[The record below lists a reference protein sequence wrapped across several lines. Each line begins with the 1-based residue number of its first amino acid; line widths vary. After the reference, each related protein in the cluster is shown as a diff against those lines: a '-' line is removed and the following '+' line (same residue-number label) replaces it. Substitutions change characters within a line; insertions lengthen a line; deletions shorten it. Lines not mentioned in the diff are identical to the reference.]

1 MNPLLPQLIETAK
14 LRANPAYE
22 LVLYDRLPA
31 AQQQVLHGIQDDPE
45 FYGILRPYQV
55 NGLSVKSVNQDTA
68 LLFLTLQV
76 PGRLPG
82 YVQAALGSAAV
93 PAVAEL
99 LLDGILEIEHD
110 GQFISGAAAY
120 GVIYGTQVNGPA
132 QGANARL
139 SLEAIQYAQALGI
152 QDTMKLSARMYFYNR
167 LPVSPRWRQ
176 QLPSSQAVFEHLGIA
191 EGGRARHTLD
201 RHWSV
206 VPLEPPNDGW
216 SMWRLRPANGK
227 PRKARLAYKLYVS
240 PDVAHLHEIFQAVLT
255 ALTELET
262 PCFKIGNDVYGLFR
276 PDKFVAY
283 FTTEEA
289 MQAVAERLARAL
301 DGCPAHGVP
310 FTAGLTNDGLLS
322 WGMDPPTPKGAILW
336 QERESWRLWVTNR
349 LAVAL
354 LAAKAAPTATMEPWQ
369 FALERLRLDGVDPA
383 TWTPMETIW
392 QGSTP
397 VKG

>member
-1 MNPLLPQLIETAK
+1 MNPSLPQLIETAV

-76 PGRLPG
+76 PGKLPG
-82 YVQAALGSAAV
+82 YVQTALGSAAV
-93 PAVAEL
+93 PAVTEL

-110 GQFISGAAAY
+110 GQFVSGAAAY
-120 GVIYGTQVNGPA
+120 GLTHDTQVNEPV

-139 SLEAIQYAQALGI
+139 SLEAMQYAQALSI

-176 QLPSSQAVFEHLGIA
+176 QLASSQAVFEHLGMA
-191 EGGRARHTLD
+191 ESGRVRRTLD

-206 VPLEPPNDGW
+206 VPLGPPNDGW
-216 SMWRLRPANGK
+216 SMWRMRPTRGTSR
-227 PRKARLAYKLYVS
+227 PARLAYKLYVS
-240 PDVAHLHEIFQAVLT
+240 PGVAHLREIFETVLT
-255 ALTELET
+255 TLTELET

-283 FTTEEA
+283 FTAEEA
-289 MQAVAERLARAL
+289 MRAVAERLARAL

-354 LAAKAAPTATMEPWQ
+354 LAAKASATTTMEPWQ
-369 FALERLRLDGVDPA
+369 FALERLRLEGVDTA
-383 TWTPMETIW
+383 TWTPVETIW
-392 QGSTP
+392 QGFSP
-397 VKG
+397 EKG

>member
-1 MNPLLPQLIETAK
+1 MNPLLPQLIETAA

-45 FYGILRPYQV
+45 FYGILRPYHA

-76 PGRLPG
+76 PGKLPG
-82 YVQAALGSAAV
+82 YVQTALGSAAV

-120 GVIYGTQVNGPA
+120 SLIDGTQVNGPV

-139 SLEAIQYAQALGI
+139 SLEAMQYAQALGI

-176 QLPSSQAVFEHLGIA
+176 QLASSQAVFEYLGIA
-191 EGGRARHTLD
+191 EDGRARRTLD
-201 RHWSV
+201 RHWSA
-206 VPLEPPNDGW
+206 VPLGPPNDGW
-216 SMWRLRPANGK
+216 SMWRLRSTRGK
-227 PRKARLAYKLYVS
+227 APKARLAYKLYLS
-240 PDVAHLHEIFQAVLT
+240 PGVAYLHEIFETVLT
-255 ALTELET
+255 TLTELET

-283 FTTEEA
+283 FTTQEA
-289 MQAVAERLARAL
+289 MQAVAVRLARAL
-301 DGCPAHGVP
+301 EGCPAHGVP
-310 FTAGLTNDGLLS
+310 FTAGLTDDGLLS

-354 LAAKAAPTATMEPWQ
+354 LAAKAAATTTMEPWQ
-369 FALERLRLDGVDPA
+369 FALERLRLDGVDTT

-392 QGSTP
+392 QAPTP